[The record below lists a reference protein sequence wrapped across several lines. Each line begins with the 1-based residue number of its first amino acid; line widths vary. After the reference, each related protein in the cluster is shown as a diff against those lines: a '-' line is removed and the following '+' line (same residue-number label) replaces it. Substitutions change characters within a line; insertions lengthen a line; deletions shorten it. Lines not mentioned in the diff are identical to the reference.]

1 MSVFAWLI
9 QGPIPVLEP
18 LISISYCI
26 SSTEN
31 IIWYLLGNCLW
42 LSTSLKLKWFC
53 CRSLVHR
60 LEKVD
65 PSRMKN
71 DEKLAFWINIHNAL
85 VMHVMNGFHCK
96 ILKKKKNWYWK
107 FKVTFSSF
115 CVSRKDTHLFFFML
129 LLQAYL
135 AYGIP
140 QNSLKRGSLLVKV
153 SLVTFLLEETLL
165 SGWLKE
171 LH

>member
-9 QGPIPVLEP
+9 QGPILVLEP

-96 ILKKKKNWYWK
+96 ILKKKKKTDIGNSK
-107 FKVTFSSF
+107 LLS
-115 CVSRKDTHLFFFML
+115 HLFV
-129 LLQAYL
+129 YL
-135 AYGIP
+135 ERILTCF
-140 QNSLKRGSLLVKV
+140 SLCCFCR
-153 SLVTFLLEETLL
+153 
-165 SGWLKE
+165 
-171 LH
+171 HI